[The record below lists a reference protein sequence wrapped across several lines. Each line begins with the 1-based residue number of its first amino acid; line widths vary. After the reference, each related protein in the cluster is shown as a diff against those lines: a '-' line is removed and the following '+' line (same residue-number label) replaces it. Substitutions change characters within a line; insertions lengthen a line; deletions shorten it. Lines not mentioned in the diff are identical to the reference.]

1 MRSRL
6 PLKSPAN
13 DEDPAWLAGEDH
25 KPERLFETP
34 GIESLRSGSMA
45 HEQRILLRIKDG
57 ARVYLWV
64 RNANNLHTDLI
75 LRNDG
80 ARSESSPRGPCVP
93 PAPCEFR
100 LKQVSKKWNFGIYD
114 IF

>member
-57 ARVYLWV
+57 ARCLPLGEKREQPSHGSDAKKRWRAIRKQPARPV
-64 RNANNLHTDLI
+64 RSA
-75 LRNDG
+75 G
-80 ARSESSPRGPCVP
+80 A
-93 PAPCEFR
+93 
-100 LKQVSKKWNFGIYD
+100 L
-114 IF
+114 